1 MKYMILATMV
11 ILALWL
17 QADFLMK
24 ESLFLTIACWF
35 TALCDTAFMKF
46 LIRFITG
53 SYPNESKIA
62 ITYVIVLFSIYI
74 VMHGTYR
81 LSERHAAAGKDG
93 TI

>member
-17 QADFLMK
+17 QAGFLVK

-35 TALCDTAFMKF
+35 TALCDTASMKF
-46 LIRFITG
+46 LIRFMTG
-53 SYPNESKIA
+53 DYPNEPGTALIYIIA
-62 ITYVIVLFSIYI
+62 LFSVYV